1 MSIPTPHIRAL
12 EGEIAESIL
21 LPGDPLRAKYIAEK
35 FFDDPVL
42 FNDVRG
48 ILGYTGYY
56 KGHRVSAMGT
66 GMGIP
71 SISIYATELMKFYG
85 VKNLIRVG
93 TAGGLSPELQPKDLL
108 LGMGCCT
115 DDGFL
120 RHTFEGDYCPIAD
133 FEMLNVCYDKI
144 VERGIKPHVGLLKST
159 DMFYGENEFTANPD
173 AGKLW
178 RKYGV
183 IGGEMEGAALYTL
196 AAKFGCRALVL
207 CSVSD
212 GPFIKN
218 QLTSEEREKSL
229 DTMLEVALD
238 TIIEF

>member
-1 MSIPTPHIRAL
+1 MSVPTPHISAKL
-12 EGEIAESIL
+12 GDFAEGIL

-35 FFDDPVL
+35 FLDDPVL
-42 FNDVRG
+42 VTDVRG
-48 ILGYTGYY
+48 ILGYTGYW

-71 SISIYATELMKFYG
+71 SISIYVNELIREYG

-93 TAGGLSPELQPKDLL
+93 TAGGLSPELKAKDLL

-115 DDGFL
+115 DNGFL
-120 RHTFEGDYCPIAD
+120 RETFNGDYCPIAD
-133 FEMLNVCYDKI
+133 FEMLNTAYDKI
-144 VERGIKPHVGLLKST
+144 VARGQQPHVGLLKST
-159 DMFYGENEFTANPD
+159 DLFYGENEFNPFPD

-196 AAKFGCRALVL
+196 AARYGCRALCI

-212 GPFIKN
+212 GPFIKV

-229 DTMLEVALD
+229 DNMLEVALD